1 MRRIMAGVYLTPS
14 ANIPAMRNLMM
25 ALVCASLASGAEL
38 AARKALT
45 LSAAKQMAAAAETEA
60 RKNNWN
66 VVIVIVDEGGHLIYL
81 QRMDETQIASVEIAQ
96 GKARTAVLYKRPT
109 KAMEDAVAGGR
120 NVVMTLPGALPVEGG
135 VPVTVEGR
143 IIGAIGVSGVQSSQ
157 DAQIARA
164 GLAVL
169 ETK

>member
-1 MRRIMAGVYLTPS
+1 MRKLALT
-14 ANIPAMRNLMM
+14 L
-25 ALVCASLASGAEL
+25 LCATLSSGADL
-38 AARKALT
+38 ATRKALT
-45 LSAAKQMAAAAETEA
+45 LGAAKQMAAAAEAEA

-66 VVIVIVDEGGHLIYL
+66 VVVAIVDEGGHLIYL

-120 NVVMTLPGALPVEGG
+120 AVILRLPGAVPVEGG
-135 VPVTVEGR
+135 LPVTVDGK

-157 DAQIARA
+157 DAQVARA

-169 ETK
+169 EAGK

>member
-1 MRRIMAGVYLTPS
+1 MA
-14 ANIPAMRNLMM
+14 
-25 ALVCASLASGAEL
+25 VCAGLALGQEL

-45 LSAAKQMAAAAETEA
+45 LAVAKQMAAAAEAEA

-66 VVIVIVDEGGHLIYL
+66 VVITIVDEGGHLIYL
-81 QRMDETQIASVEIAQ
+81 QRMDETQLASVEIAQ
-96 GKARTAVLYKRPT
+96 GKAKTAVLYKRPT

-135 VPVTVEGR
+135 VPVTVDGR
-143 IIGAIGVSGVQSSQ
+143 IIGAVGVSGVQSSQ

-164 GLAVL
+164 ALAVL
-169 ETK
+169 GAK

>member
-1 MRRIMAGVYLTPS
+1 MRKLVLALLCAG
-14 ANIPAMRNLMM
+14 
-25 ALVCASLASGAEL
+25 LASGAEL

-45 LSAAKQMAAAAETEA
+45 LAAAKQMATAAEAEA

-66 VVIVIVDEGGHLIYL
+66 VVICIVDEGGHLIYL
-81 QRMDETQIASVEIAQ
+81 QRMDETQLASIEIAQ
-96 GKARTAVLYKRPT
+96 GKAKTAVLYKRPT

-135 VPVTVEGR
+135 LPIAVDGR
-143 IIGAIGVSGVQSSQ
+143 IIGGIGVSGVQSTQ

-164 GLAVL
+164 GLVVV
-169 ETK
+169 ESK

>member
-1 MRRIMAGVYLTPS
+1 MRKLVLALACAG
-14 ANIPAMRNLMM
+14 
-25 ALVCASLASGAEL
+25 LVSGAEL

-45 LSAAKQMAAAAETEA
+45 LAAAKQMASAAEAEA

-66 VVIVIVDEGGHLIYL
+66 VVICIVDEGGHLMYL
-81 QRMDETQIASVEIAQ
+81 QRMDETQLASVEIAQ
-96 GKARTAVLYKRPT
+96 GKAKTAVLYKRPT

-135 VPVTVEGR
+135 LPIAVEGR
-143 IIGAIGVSGVQSSQ
+143 IIGGIGVSGVQSTQ

-164 GLAVL
+164 GLAVV
-169 ETK
+169 ESK

>member
-1 MRRIMAGVYLTPS
+1 MRRLFLTV
-14 ANIPAMRNLMM
+14 
-25 ALVCASLASGAEL
+25 VCAALASGAEL
-38 AARKALT
+38 ATHKALT
-45 LSAAKQMAAAAETEA
+45 LSAAKQIAAAAEAEA

-66 VVIVIVDEGGHLIYL
+66 VVITVVDEGGHLIYL

-120 NVVMTLPGALPVEGG
+120 TVILRLPGAVPVEGG
-135 VPVTVEGR
+135 LPITVDGR

-157 DAQIARA
+157 DAQVARA
-164 GLAVL
+164 GLAAI
-169 ETK
+169 ETAR

>member
-1 MRRIMAGVYLTPS
+1 MRKLALT
-14 ANIPAMRNLMM
+14 
-25 ALVCASLASGAEL
+25 LVCATLACGADL
-38 AARKALT
+38 VTRKALT
-45 LSAAKQMAAAAETEA
+45 LSAAKQIAAAAEAEA

-66 VVIVIVDEGGHLIYL
+66 VVVAVVDEGGHLIYL

-120 NVVMTLPGALPVEGG
+120 TVMLRLPGAVPVEGG
-135 VPVTVEGR
+135 LPISADGR

-157 DAQIARA
+157 DAQVARA
-164 GLAVL
+164 GLAVM
-169 ETK
+169 ETAK